1 MAYIKARP
9 NGSFLITVSCG
20 RDAQDHKISKS
31 VTFRPDPCTA
41 KGHLKSENTIQR
53 EVKEYAAAFEKKVL
67 LGQCIEG
74 DSLTLEKYSERYLR
88 DYAAIT
94 QAPRTLENTRAS
106 IKQFN
111 NDFGYMVLKNLNP
124 LFLQEYVN
132 RLLVSPKGNGRQGT
146 ISQNTVKRKMAVLS
160 AMLSQAV
167 RWNLIPSNPME
178 RVQIKTFQRKAEER
192 PVQCFTQ
199 EEAEI
204 FLEVLENP
212 LVYQYKPRQRV
223 DRKGKIYFVEEYESS
238 RAVQN
243 QIKFF
248 LYLAMF
254 TGCRR
259 GELIALRWP
268 DIDFESSSVK
278 ITKSTCRTNGKMI
291 TKTTKTGATRE
302 IAVPELIC
310 KMARQWQIE
319 QLRQQLMIGSK
330 WEGEDFV
337 FTQWNGRQMGL
348 ETPYHAFQR
357 IIKNYN
363 ENRKEGELELPVIP
377 LHGLRHTAA
386 TLLISQKVD
395 IRTVSG
401 RLGHANAST
410 TLNIYSHALKEL
422 DKTAS
427 EKLGD
432 MLLKS
437 GS

>member
-1 MAYIKARP
+1 MP
-9 NGSFLITVSCG
+9 
-20 RDAQDHKISKS
+20 
-31 VTFRPDPCTA
+31 P
-41 KGHLKSENTIQR
+41 
-53 EVKEYAAAFEKKVL
+53 
-67 LGQCIEG
+67 
-74 DSLTLEKYSERYLR
+74 
-88 DYAAIT
+88 
-94 QAPRTLENTRAS
+94 
-106 IKQFN
+106 
-111 NDFGYMVLKNLNP
+111 
-124 LFLQEYVN
+124 
-132 RLLVSPKGNGRQGT
+132 
-146 ISQNTVKRKMAVLS
+146 
-160 AMLSQAV
+160 
-167 RWNLIPSNPME
+167 
-178 RVQIKTFQRKAEER
+178 
-192 PVQCFTQ
+192 
-199 EEAEI
+199 
-204 FLEVLENP
+204 
-212 LVYQYKPRQRV
+212 
-223 DRKGKIYFVEEYESS
+223 
-238 RAVQN
+238 
-243 QIKFF
+243 
-248 LYLAMF
+248 
-254 TGCRR
+254 
-259 GELIALRWP
+259 GELIALRWS

-278 ITKSTCRTNGKMI
+278 VSKSTCRTNGKMI

-363 ENRKEGELELPVIP
+363 ENRKEGEPELPVIP

>member
-1 MAYIKARP
+1 MVYIKARP
-9 NGSFLITVSCG
+9 NGGFLITVSCG

-31 VTFRPDPCTA
+31 VT
-41 KGHLKSENTIQR
+41 
-53 EVKEYAAAFEKKVL
+53 
-67 LGQCIEG
+67 
-74 DSLTLEKYSERYLR
+74 
-88 DYAAIT
+88 
-94 QAPRTLENTRAS
+94 
-106 IKQFN
+106 
-111 NDFGYMVLKNLNP
+111 
-124 LFLQEYVN
+124 
-132 RLLVSPKGNGRQGT
+132 
-146 ISQNTVKRKMAVLS
+146 
-160 AMLSQAV
+160 
-167 RWNLIPSNPME
+167 
-178 RVQIKTFQRKAEER
+178 
-192 PVQCFTQ
+192 
-199 EEAEI
+199 
-204 FLEVLENP
+204 
-212 LVYQYKPRQRV
+212 
-223 DRKGKIYFVEEYESS
+223 
-238 RAVQN
+238 
-243 QIKFF
+243 
-248 LYLAMF
+248 MF

-259 GELIALRWP
+259 GELIALRWS

-278 ITKSTCRTNGKMI
+278 VSKSTCRTNGKMI

-363 ENRKEGELELPVIP
+363 ENRKEGEPELPVIP

-401 RLGHANAST
+401 RLGYANAST